1 MGAQIYLQTS
11 FGAYHF
17 GCKADWILSG
27 TLRCKQFKRSVIV
40 QLTEAAVQSRAH
52 ALRPHQIRLS
62 SAFCVALCLLS
73 PARWRETAP
82 GARSPRA
89 AANTETLTAVSC
101 TCDKQIGQADR
112 ISVTGRRYSSNL
124 SLSVGYSETLTTLSE
139 KQLYVTRQSLNAL
152 AVSVAVRKADGG

>member
-52 ALRPHQIRLS
+52 ALRPHQIRLFIGLLC
-62 SAFCVALCLLS
+62 SAL
-73 PARWRETAP
+73 PI
-82 GARSPRA
+82 
-89 AANTETLTAVSC
+89 VSC
-101 TCDKQIGQADR
+101 
-112 ISVTGRRYSSNL
+112 
-124 SLSVGYSETLTTLSE
+124 E
-139 KQLYVTRQSLNAL
+139 
-152 AVSVAVRKADGG
+152 VA